1 MRGARNARG
10 VIAAALVAALIF
22 GTPAGVVW
30 GVDEELREARQELR
44 ATKAK
49 IRAREAKLR
58 ELQRELNRLATSIF
72 ENEQQ
77 MLQAGERMV
86 VLRGKLRVLETR
98 TLRLQEQLDERN
110 REAYIQGP
118 GAPVMYVITAT
129 SAADAAARMS
139 FLSEMNR
146 RDEVLARKV
155 AENAERLSRGR
166 AEMSRLQRARQLAVQ
181 QLEIDRAE
189 LHERFV
195 QSRRLAALLRVRKEE
210 ILDRISRI
218 RPFAV
223 CPIQG
228 PVAIGDNFG
237 IWVQRSKARG
247 GDHVHQ
253 GNDMMSPMGTPVA
266 APFDGVAV
274 ASPNRLGG
282 LAVKVYGENGFV
294 YMAHNS
300 RYGQLGQVETGDVVA
315 YVGATGNTS
324 APHVHFEW
332 HPGNGAA
339 ADPYPFLM
347 KVC

>member
-1 MRGARNARG
+1 MRRARNARG
-10 VIAAALVAALIF
+10 VIAAALVAALVF
-22 GTPAGVVW
+22 AGPAGIVW
-30 GVDEELREARQELR
+30 GVDHELREARQELR

-58 ELQRELNRLATSIF
+58 VLQREMNRLATSISL
-72 ENEQQ
+72 NQSQ
-77 MLQAGERMV
+77 IDKASERMAE
-86 VLRGKLRVLETR
+86 LRGKLRVLEER
-98 TLRLQEQLDERN
+98 TMRLQAQLDRRN

-118 GAPVMYVITAT
+118 GAPVMYLLTAT
-129 SAADAAARMS
+129 SADEAAARMS
-139 FLSEMNR
+139 FLNEMNR

-155 AENAERLSRGR
+155 GENAERLSRGR
-166 AEMSRLQRARQLAVQ
+166 AEMSRLQRAHELALM
-181 QLEIDRAE
+181 QLEQDKAE
-189 LHERFV
+189 LRERMGQV
-195 QSRRLAALLRVRKEE
+195 RKLSAMLRVRKEE

-228 PVAIGDNFG
+228 PVAIADDFG

-253 GNDMMSPMGTPVA
+253 GNDMMSPMGTPVV

-274 ASPNRLGG
+274 ATPNKLGG
-282 LAVKVYGENGFV
+282 LAVKVSGENGYV

-300 RYGQLGQVETGDVVA
+300 RYGQMGQVEAGDVVA

-324 APHVHFEW
+324 APHVHFQW
-332 HPGNGAA
+332 HPGGGAA
-339 ADPYPFLM
+339 VDPHEFLLM
-347 KVC
+347 VC